1 MTVPKEYKLTLNL
14 NEAIEDFD
22 PDLTAEQVEMIA
34 RDICLKWSY
43 SDMYNEVEHKAL
55 QFLKKADFGIETE
68 HECIDHEM
76 HR

>member
-55 QFLKKADFGIETE
+55 QYMKLADFGIETE
-68 HECIDHEM
+68 HESVDHEM

>member
-14 NEAIEDFD
+14 NEAIEDFNS
-22 PDLTAEQVEMIA
+22 DLTAEQVEMIA

-55 QFLKKADFGIETE
+55 QLMKVLECGIETE
-68 HECIDHEM
+68 HESVDHEM